1 MIYIE
6 LSSRIGNHLFQI
18 ATGASLAHRLGC
30 GFAAFPRY
38 QMLTEPDLCLI
49 PEYLKQFRENLLRKV
64 TILDEEPSGV
74 EIYEEPHFHY
84 RPLPLQQP
92 LFIKGFY
99 QSPKYFE
106 EQVVRNLFEVDPD
119 TLQYIRKKYGFL
131 FQETVTGV
139 TVRRG
144 DYLRFANILPVC
156 SYRYFKAAMDRIPK
170 GGKFL
175 IVSDDI
181 AWCKKKFRGDRFLF
195 VDDEPPL
202 TDLYLQAF
210 CTHNIISNSTFA
222 WWGAWLNANPD
233 KVVIYP
239 KRWFGRFKTADTT
252 DLFPESWI
260 SVDNP
265 TDFWVKVRAWQ
276 LEFVKRARAKLK
288 KWTGRQGVTR

>member
-18 ATGASLAHRLGC
+18 AAGASLAHRLGC

-49 PEYLKQFRENLLRKV
+49 PEYLKQFRDNLLRKV
-64 TILDEEPSGV
+64 TILDEEPSGIEV
-74 EIYEEPHFHY
+74 YEEPFFHY
-84 RPLPLQQP
+84 QPLPLQQP
-92 LFIKGFY
+92 LYIKGFF

-106 EQVVRNLFEVDPD
+106 ERVVRNLFEVDPQ
-119 TLQYIRKKYGFL
+119 TLAYIREKYSFL
-131 FQETVTGV
+131 FSESFTGV

-156 SYRYFKAAMDRIPK
+156 SYRYYKEAMARMPAAT
-170 GGKFL
+170 KFL

-181 AWCKKKFRGDRFLF
+181 AWCKKKFRGNRFVF

-202 TDLYLQAF
+202 IDLYLQTF

-222 WWGAWLNANPD
+222 WWGAWLNPNPH
-233 KVVIYP
+233 KMVIYP
-239 KRWFGRFKTADTT
+239 KRWFGQFKTANTN

-265 TDFWVKVRAWQ
+265 TAFWVKVRAWQ
-276 LEFVKRARAKLK
+276 LEFVKRSRAKLK
-288 KWTGRQGVTR
+288 KWTKR